1 MFEYSSMNL
10 LIIVLGYN
18 KHYKSFLFFEV
29 VYWTLLI
36 LYTCPL
42 NFPEIDVNPFSV
54 CCFLHFGPIVVQTC
68 DFRFRHCSVWCSM
81 SVKRIKGIM
90 FCKITEPE
98 IASLQFFNNGNGE
111 TISCACETDIQTRK
125 QKKTSYGREW
135 VSCMCVRVCV
145 CVCVCVCG
153 CERETELG
161 WLEVRVCI

>member
-42 NFPEIDVNPFSV
+42 NFPEFDVNPFSV

-98 IASLQFFNNGNGE
+98 IASLQFFNNVNGE
-111 TISCACETDIQTRK
+111 TISCACETYRQTDRHENRK
-125 QKKTSYGREW
+125 RHLMVESE
-135 VSCMCVRVCV
+135 CRVCV